1 MSNEIVS
8 VDAIAAFLYA
18 MAILAV
24 TTGLLTVL
32 AAVLAAAIRR
42 LEERRSLQRPRS
54 RMGGALE
61 GRQRYSR

>member
-1 MSNEIVS
+1 MPNEIVS

-18 MAILAV
+18 LAILAV
-24 TTGLLTVL
+24 TTGLLTGL
-32 AAVLAAAIRR
+32 AALLLATIRL
-42 LEERRSLQRPRS
+42 LEEWRSPRRPRS

>member
-1 MSNEIVS
+1 MPNEIVS

-24 TTGLLTVL
+24 ATGLLTVL
-32 AAVLAAAIRR
+32 AAVLAAAKR
-42 LEERRSLQRPRS
+42 LEERRSLQRLRS